1 MTAEIIIVSGLP
13 RSGTSLMMQLLD
25 AGGVEVVTDNLRTA
39 DTDNPRGYYEF
50 EQVKR
55 VKQDG
60 SWLPDVRGKAVKMV
74 SQLLPDL
81 PPTERYRVVFM
92 ERDFAEMLDSQER
105 MLQRLGR
112 PAIPREEIIPAFTMH
127 LQRVHQ
133 WLARQPHMVA
143 LCVGYR
149 SLVEGAEA
157 EVARVNEFLGGRL
170 NVAEAVRV
178 VDPSLYRNRAAH
190 PVRERT

>member
-1 MTAEIIIVSGLP
+1 MTDDIIIVSGLP
-13 RSGTSLMMQLLD
+13 RSGTSLMMQVLD
-25 AGGVEVVTDNLRTA
+25 AGGVGVVTDNVRTA

-55 VKQDG
+55 VKQDA
-60 SWLPDVRGKAVKMV
+60 SWLPGVRGKAVKMV

-92 ERDFAEMLDSQER
+92 ERDFAEMLNSQEQ

-143 LCVGYR
+143 LRVGYR
-149 SLVEGAEA
+149 SLVEGADV

-170 NVAEAVRV
+170 NVAAAMRV

>member
-1 MTAEIIIVSGLP
+1 
-13 RSGTSLMMQLLD
+13 
-25 AGGVEVVTDNLRTA
+25 
-39 DTDNPRGYYEF
+39 
-50 EQVKR
+50 
-55 VKQDG
+55 
-60 SWLPDVRGKAVKMV
+60 
-74 SQLLPDL
+74 
-81 PPTERYRVVFM
+81 
-92 ERDFAEMLDSQER
+92 MLDSQER

-133 WLARQPHMVA
+133 WLARQSHVVT
-143 LCVGYR
+143 LRVGYK